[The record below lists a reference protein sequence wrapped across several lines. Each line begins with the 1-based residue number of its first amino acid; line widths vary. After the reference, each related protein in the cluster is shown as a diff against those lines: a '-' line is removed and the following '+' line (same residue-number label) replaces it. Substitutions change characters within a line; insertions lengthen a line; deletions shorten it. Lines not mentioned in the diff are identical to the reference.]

1 MKLKFLN
8 VVEAEQTE
16 AAAYYESQGI
26 GLGSDFVDELSR
38 TVGRI
43 LEHPNAWSPSSRRT
57 RSCRMKRFPYSVIY
71 RVYEEEILI
80 VALQHQSREP
90 ASWEHRVFE

>member
-1 MKLKFLN
+1 MKLRFLT

-16 AAAYYESQGI
+16 AAAFYESQGT
-26 GLGSDFVDELSR
+26 GLGSDFIEELSR

-57 RSCRMKRFPYSVIY
+57 RSCRMKRFPYSVVY
-71 RVYEEEILI
+71 RVYDEEVLI

-90 ASWEHRVFE
+90 TSWQQRVFE